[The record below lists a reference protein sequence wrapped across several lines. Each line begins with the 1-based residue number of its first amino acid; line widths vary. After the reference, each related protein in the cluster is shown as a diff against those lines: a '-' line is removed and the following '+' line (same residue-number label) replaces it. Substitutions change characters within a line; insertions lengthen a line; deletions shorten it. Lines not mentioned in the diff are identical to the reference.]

1 MIDRKLTGEF
11 FKYAIVGAS
20 GILVNLFFLY
30 TLTESV
36 RVYYLFSEIFAFLV
50 ATLSNFAFNKV
61 WTFKEHMREN
71 FVLKGIKFFLVAGF
85 SLIVNLF
92 FLWFFTEFA
101 GIYYLLSQVLASG
114 FTLLTN
120 FTGNKLWTFRKI

>member
-114 FTLLTN
+114 FTLVTN